1 MDSILISLLWVVFL
15 GTQQVASVTIHLNH
29 HQHNPVQVQKLQKE
43 LRRYL
48 TPKIGFEAVRMV
60 TKGVRNKENVK
71 LTKATC
77 LHKLIW
83 KIYGGP
89 QHQ

>member
-60 TKGVRNKENVK
+60 TKD
-71 LTKATC
+71 TSSFSMM
-77 LHKLIW
+77 LIYQNRC
-83 KIYGGP
+83 KK
-89 QHQ
+89 